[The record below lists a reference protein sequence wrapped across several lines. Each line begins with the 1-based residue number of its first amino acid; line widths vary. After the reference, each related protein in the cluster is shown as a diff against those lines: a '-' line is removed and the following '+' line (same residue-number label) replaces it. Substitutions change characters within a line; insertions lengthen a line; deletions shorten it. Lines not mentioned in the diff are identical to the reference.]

1 MVSVLHLN
9 MMRVFGITCILLLI
23 VAINASNGFTAA
35 AGEDCETLIT
45 KYKVVLDKSWGTLPL
60 RYIKSWDK
68 RGCDAMLRSRLPA
81 PPPVR
86 EVLTK
91 EQEAKMNCDAM
102 LKYYNISFNETGHRL
117 DWGVPTKMPHRVM
130 KRWDNKEC
138 EKKFLNHAA
147 HNPPPGWPTLQPTFA
162 PTVENFEADGRQITT
177 VIAECD
183 GGFGNRLRSLFFF
196 MYLASW
202 KYDAKLYYIWEIND
216 ACPGHFLSIYHP
228 LPNVTFITREYA
240 RQLTALQGLN
250 SPIVRFRSS
259 RQNIEFFANAFKIP
273 IFYQEVLALGMAQL
287 LLLEPIH
294 AKIYD
299 FVTRN
304 DVCNSLGL
312 HVRRTDLHDELPAIK
327 RMSYENTFWF
337 VHSYP
342 EDGITLFLATDNA
355 DTQRVFREYF
365 GPNQTKVKRLLFY
378 ADIDGGKAAA
388 ALASGTVSS
397 EYRHTDLE
405 TAVIEMYILSYTKV
419 FRQSLYSS
427 YSGWVVWMREK
438 WRKKVP
444 TCLNSTNPRIV

>member
-1 MVSVLHLN
+1 MFFKTTVLY
-9 MMRVFGITCILLLI
+9 VLLLI
-23 VAINASNGFTAA
+23 IVVWTADVTTVME
-35 AGEDCETLIT
+35 GVDCESLVA

-60 RYIKSWDK
+60 RYIKTWDK
-68 RGCDAMLRSRLPA
+68 HGCDAFLRSRLPT

-86 EVLTK
+86 KFLTK
-91 EQEAKMNCDAM
+91 EEEAKLSCDGM
-102 LKYYNISFNETGHRL
+102 LSYYNVSFNESGIRQ
-117 DWGVPTKMPHRVM
+117 DWGVPVKMPVRVM

-138 EKKFLNHAA
+138 EKKFWTQAV
-147 HNPPPGWPTLQPTFA
+147 HNPPPGRPTIFPTFA
-162 PTVENFEADGRQITT
+162 PTVENFDADQRLQHITT

-202 KYDAKLYYIWEIND
+202 KYNAKLMYIWEVND
-216 ACPGHFLSIYHP
+216 ACPGHFLSIYAP
-228 LPNVTFITREYA
+228 LENVTFITRQHA
-240 RQLTALQGLN
+240 RELFAGSQGPL
-250 SPIVRFRSS
+250 SPVVRFRNS
-259 RQNIEFFANAFKIP
+259 RQNIEFFANSFKIP
-273 IFYQEVLALGMAQL
+273 VNYNEVLGMGMAQL
-287 LLLEPIH
+287 RLLEPIH

-304 DVCNSLGL
+304 DICNAVGL

-342 EDGITLFLATDNA
+342 GEGITLFVATDNA
-355 DTQRVFREYF
+355 DTQQVFRRYW
-365 GPNQTKVKRLLFY
+365 GSNQTKVKRLLFY
-378 ADIDGGKAAA
+378 ADIDGERANKAIGSGK
-388 ALASGTVSS
+388 VST

-405 TAVIEMYILSYTKV
+405 TAIIDMYVLSYTKA

-427 YSGWVVWMREK
+427 YSGWVLWLREK
-438 WRKKVP
+438 WRKGVP